1 MLISI
6 FHLTCTLHGGRL
18 WSVNFSY
25 RMASCRDNYLFKDDI
40 DAVLAIADSDFM
52 ENKELHSEFDQV
64 VEKIA
69 TLLPHTCLL
78 SDKACLSK
86 GGLTRHLKSKNPQS
100 QTIDTNIEREKD
112 PEEVLHR
119 DRFRTMLIQR
129 ASKVAARKCYPY

>member
-1 MLISI
+1 MLINI
-6 FHLTCTLHGGRL
+6 FHLICTLHGGCL

-52 ENKELHSEFDQV
+52 ENKELDSEFDQV

-69 TLLPHTCLL
+69 TAEILLPHTCLL

-100 QTIDTNIEREKD
+100 
-112 PEEVLHR
+112 
-119 DRFRTMLIQR
+119 
-129 ASKVAARKCYPY
+129 